1 MLFGLPPSTAYSLTL
16 CNPASVLKAIN
27 LKSVLPMATSS
38 WAAHF
43 PVCHPLFKPIL
54 DQSAAF
60 ESTYTPFFMDV
71 CALLA
76 AWI

>member
-1 MLFGLPPSTAYSLTL
+1 MPLSTADSLTL

-27 LKSVLPMATSS
+27 LESVLPVAASS
-38 WAAHF
+38 RAAHF
-43 PVCHPLFKPIL
+43 P
-54 DQSAAF
+54 AF
-60 ESTYTPFFMDV
+60 ESTYTPFFVDV